1 MRISS
6 VSAVDPTTTGTPVN
20 DRSAIDRDRARDER
34 IRREEQT
41 RVQPSPQ
48 PGTGSR
54 LDRRA

>member
-6 VSAVDPTTTGTPVN
+6 VSAVDPTTTGTSVN
-20 DRSAIDRDRARDER
+20 DRAAIDRDRAREQQE
-34 IRREEQT
+34 RREERT

-54 LDRRA
+54 VDRQA